1 MNRIIVLSALNLVLV
16 LGIAC
21 SPRKAATP
29 AVEPPMLTKEIALQ
43 QYSSAQIAEGEA
55 LNNAKCGTCHKLYAA
70 GQFAAPRW
78 HQVLNRMLPKAKT
91 TAEEGKLIRAYIIA
105 NSRSVN

>member
-1 MNRIIVLSALNLVLV
+1 MNRIVVISGLGLVLA

-29 AVEPPMLTKEIALQ
+29 AVEPAMMTKEVALQ
-43 QYSSAQIAEGEA
+43 QYTSAQIAEGEA
-55 LNNAKCGTCHKLYAA
+55 LTNAKCGTCHKVYAA

-91 TAEEGKLIRAYIIA
+91 TEEEGKLIRAYIIA
-105 NSRSVN
+105 NSRTVN

>member
-1 MNRIIVLSALNLVLV
+1 MNRILVVSGLSMVIA

-29 AVEPPMLTKEIALQ
+29 AFDPAMMSKEMALQ
-43 QYSSAQIAEGEA
+43 QYTSAQIAEGAA
-55 LNNAKCGTCHKLYAA
+55 LTNAKCGTCHKLYPA

-78 HQVLNRMLPKAKT
+78 HQVLNRMLPKAKAT
-91 TAEEGKLIRAYIIA
+91 EEEGKLIRAYIIA
-105 NSRSVN
+105 NSRTVN

>member
-1 MNRIIVLSALNLVLV
+1 MNRIIVVSGLSLVIA

-21 SPRKAATP
+21 SPKKAATP
-29 AVEPPMLTKEIALQ
+29 AFDPAMMSKEVALQ
-43 QYSSAQIAEGEA
+43 QYTSAQIAEGEA

-91 TAEEGKLIRAYIIA
+91 TEEEGKLIRAYIIA
-105 NSRSVN
+105 SSRAVN